1 MNVAFLLDADNLSS
15 ASDVEHVFAHFR
27 GIGIAVSVRRA
38 YGGHEKLAGIK
49 DVLRQHG
56 MRSFVNQGKGTTDAA
71 LIVDAMDLLHH
82 DDLPGTVA
90 IGSSDAD
97 FAPLAVRL
105 REAGIRVVCF
115 ALRDK
120 ADAEALALA
129 YDDVVYLDGAT
140 RRGRAERV
148 DRVERPERAE
158 PAPRAERAAR
168 AEPAAK
174 APRKTPVARK
184 TAARPVAVPK
194 AAPARKTSGRTVAGD
209 GETDAILDAVPALLA
224 GQPVPLNDVTKQL
237 RDAKVL
243 GRSARSTT
251 LLGRHADEFRL
262 TPEGNPAY
270 VQWTQ
275 RRR

>member
-15 ASDVEHVFAHFR
+15 ASDVDQVFAHFR

-49 DVLRQHG
+49 DVLRQHAV
-56 MRSFVNQGKGTTDAA
+56 RSFVNQGKGTTDAS
-71 LIVDAMDLLHH
+71 LVVDAMDLLHH

-105 REAGIRVVCF
+105 REAGIRVICF

-129 YDDVVYLDGAT
+129 YDDVVYLDGAG
-140 RRGRAERV
+140 RHERAERT
-148 DRVERPERAE
+148 E
-158 PAPRAERAAR
+158 PPVKAAR
-168 AEPAAK
+168 K
-174 APRKTPVARK
+174 APAARK
-184 TAARPVAVPK
+184 TAARPAAPK
-194 AAPARKTSGRTVAGD
+194 AEPARKSSGRALAGD
-209 GETDAILDAVPALLA
+209 DEARAILDAVPALMA

-251 LLGRHADEFRL
+251 LLGRHAGEFRL

-270 VQWTQ
+270 VQWTK